1 MTPDAYVQS
10 VVDFVPSGLP
20 LRDQIAMEL
29 RSHIAERAQEGRS
42 LEEIVAQLGDPLTL
56 AESYLSA
63 VPLPNASIGRRIAA
77 KIVDMVLIFGVA
89 AAAAAAAFM
98 LMPDPARYFVPNI
111 ALGLGVPAFV
121 IYTALAEYRTGR
133 TLGKRL
139 MGIRVVRES
148 GARIGLSQSFLRQL
162 PWAGIFF
169 IDALFALFTDRR
181 QRAFELLTKTRAVAL
196 IGVGLLARS

>member
-29 RSHIAERAQEGRS
+29 RSHIAERAQEGRPID
-42 LEEIVAQLGDPLTL
+42 EILAQLGDPLTL
-56 AESYLSA
+56 AESYLAA
-63 VPLPNASIGRRIAA
+63 VPLANASVGGRLAA
-77 KIVDMVLIFGVA
+77 KIIDFILVFGVA
-89 AAAAAAAFM
+89 AAVGCAGFF
-98 LMPDPARYFVPNI
+98 LLPDPVNWFAPQMALFFGVIGFV
-111 ALGLGVPAFV
+111 L
-121 IYTALAEYRTGR
+121 YTALAEYRTGR

-148 GARIGLSQSFLRQL
+148 GARIALGQAFLRQL

-169 IDALFALFTDRR
+169 IDAVFALFTDRK

-196 IGVGLLARS
+196 LGVGLLTRS